1 MATAHWKCGTAT
13 TVQLKH
19 LELDIW
25 PFYLLV
31 LHSSTSCALGILI
44 DPLPF
49 LPFHIVQG
57 QSVSKWQSWSYNSAF
72 LTLRTSVL
80 CTHCT
85 VHSWPMF
92 QKLHVSDSGNKMSLS
107 CWALAKLPSH
117 PGHDQAGQSWK
128 HSCSSSQGPAGSD
141 AVGSGQETGET
152 EP

>member
-1 MATAHWKCGTAT
+1 MCCYYCYHHNYQSHFIDAETEAQDHVAFKSQSWDLNLG
-13 TVQLKH
+13 
-19 LELDIW
+19 
-25 PFYLLV
+25 LL
-31 LHSSTSCALGILI
+31 TP